1 MNMETDSEKYKDVLK
16 LLRKSEPELNSTTDI
31 QREVIS
37 RISKKTSS
45 SPLNG
50 ELIDILFGWIY
61 IGWVRRSLITAS
73 VLLVVVF
80 VWQQSVI
87 LKQINF
93 LSKQIIVTGEETFQS
108 PTQQAEKLLTMYK
121 SSSRSFPSRNITISE
136 KQLNQLLESVNEL
149 KVQYKDLMELIDGN
163 PELKKYIEDKLIEKK
178 STKTK
183 L

>member
-1 MNMETDSEKYKDVLK
+1 MGTEDGKYGRVIN
-16 LLRKSEPELNSTTDI
+16 LLRKSSPDLDSPEDI

-37 RISKKTSS
+37 RISKKTRSS
-45 SPLNG
+45 SLNG
-50 ELIDILFGWIY
+50 ELIDILFSWIY

-73 VLLVVVF
+73 LILVIVF

-93 LSKQIIVTGEETFQS
+93 LSKQIIVPGEETILTTS
-108 PTQQAEKLLTMYK
+108 QQAEKLLMLYK
-121 SSSRSFPSRNITISE
+121 SSPKVFTSRNITISE

-149 KVQYKDLMELIDGN
+149 KVQYKDLMELIDEN
-163 PELKKYIEDKLIEKK
+163 PEFKKYIDEKQAEK
-178 STKTK
+178 ANIKTK

>member
-1 MNMETDSEKYKDVLK
+1 MGNEVGKYERVIN
-16 LLRKSEPELNSTTDI
+16 LLRKSSPEISSPEDI

-37 RISKKTSS
+37 RISKKARSS
-45 SPLNG
+45 ALNV

-73 VLLVVVF
+73 LILVIVF

-87 LKQINF
+87 IKQINF
-93 LSKQIIVTGEETFQS
+93 LSKQIFVPTEETIQTPS
-108 PTQQAEKLLTMYK
+108 QQAEKLLMIYK
-121 SSSRSFPSRNITISE
+121 TSSRVFPSRNITISE

-149 KVQYKDLMELIDGN
+149 KVQYKDLMELIDEN
-163 PELKKYIEDKLIEKK
+163 PELKKYINEKLAEKANI
-178 STKTK
+178 KTK

>member
-1 MNMETDSEKYKDVLK
+1 MKMETESEKYKKVLGI
-16 LLRKSEPELNSTTDI
+16 LRKSEPELSSTSVI
-31 QREVIS
+31 QRIVIS
-37 RISKKTSS
+37 RISRKTNASS
-45 SPLNG
+45 ING

-73 VLLVVVF
+73 VMLVIVF

-93 LSKQIIVTGEETFQS
+93 LSNQIIVTREETIQS
-108 PTQQAEKLLTMYK
+108 PAQQAEKLLTMYK
-121 SSSRSFPSRNITISE
+121 SSTKGFTSRNVTISE

-149 KVQYKDLMELIDGN
+149 KVQYKELIELIDEN
-163 PELKKYIEDKLIEKK
+163 PELRKYIEDKLVEKN
-178 STKTK
+178 SAKTK

>member
-1 MNMETDSEKYKDVLK
+1 MNMGTYSEKYERILR
-16 LLRKSEPELNSTTDI
+16 LLRNSEPELNSTEDI
-31 QREVIS
+31 QREVIK

-45 SPLNG
+45 STING
-50 ELIDILFGWIY
+50 EIIDLLFGWIY

-73 VLLVVVF
+73 VLLVMVF

-93 LSKQIIVTGEETFQS
+93 LSKQIVVTREETVVS
-108 PTQQAEKLLTMYK
+108 PSQQVEKLLTMYK
-121 SSSRSFPSRNITISE
+121 SSSRVFPSRNITISE

-149 KVQYKDLMELIDGN
+149 KVQYKDLIELIDEN
-163 PELKKYIEDKLIEKK
+163 PELKKYIENKLIEKNNSK
-178 STKTK
+178 IK